1 MEENMGRLIAVI
13 LFTATIHAIDTLSY
27 SVRLAGIKTKRLA
40 MALSLFN
47 IIVLV
52 ARTANMIQAPLL
64 GSMVDRAIAYGQV
77 SLLLKD
83 FRMIIFSATVGSIV
97 GVALIPSF
105 VEIFSKGIMAL
116 ERAGSVPVLISSAV
130 YHGSFKKLKK
140 SFKKPG
146 ISLLKRLRLDK
157 IPPTFLILNLIITSV
172 STIGV
177 LSAIYAGALLPDY
190 RITASQL
197 SGIINGTATIL
208 LAVLVDP
215 QAAMITD
222 QTLQGIRERQEANTM
237 VVLLVAG
244 KIFGTLLSQL
254 IFLPASKIVVLLT
267 TFLVK

>member
-1 MEENMGRLIAVI
+1 MEENMDRLIAVI
-13 LFTATIHAIDTLSY
+13 LFTATIHMIDTLSY

-64 GSMVDRAIAYGQV
+64 GSMVDSAIAHGRV
-77 SLLLKD
+77 SMLLKD
-83 FRMIIFSATVGSIV
+83 FRMIIFSATVGSLI
-97 GVALIPSF
+97 GAALIPSF

-116 ERAGSVPVLISSAV
+116 ERAGSVPGLISGVV
-130 YHGSFKKLKK
+130 YYGSFKKIKG
-140 SFKKPG
+140 SFKKPHLS
-146 ISLLKRLRLDK
+146 ILRRLRLDR

-197 SGIINGTATIL
+197 SGIINGAATIL
-208 LAVLVDP
+208 LAVVVDP

-222 QTLQGIRERQEANTM
+222 QTLQGMREKQEANTM

-244 KIFGTLLSQL
+244 KILGTLLSQF
-254 IFLPASKIVVLLT
+254 IFLPASKTVVILT
-267 TFLVK
+267 KFLV